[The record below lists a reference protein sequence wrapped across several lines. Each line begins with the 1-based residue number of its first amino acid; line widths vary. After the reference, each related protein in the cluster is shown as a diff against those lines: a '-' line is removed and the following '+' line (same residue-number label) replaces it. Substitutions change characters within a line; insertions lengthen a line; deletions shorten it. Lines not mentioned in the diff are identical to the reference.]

1 MAEENDP
8 TKNLKTTSPSEDEVP
23 EELKGKV
30 LVPKIGHEQKF
41 VEALMAAERVAH
53 GALGWKGMAEIM
65 YECGG
70 MGILSAGK
78 VEPDPKW
85 TPEEHRAKIE
95 EYLKAAHFQSIMD
108 HGEWL
113 SEEEA
118 EKRKATQ
125 EVLYGHKPEEPT
137 SE

>member
-53 GALGWKGMAEIM
+53 GALGWKGMADIM
-65 YECGG
+65 FECGG
-70 MGILSAGK
+70 MGILSAGE
-78 VEPDPKW
+78 VEVAPNW
-85 TPEEHRAKIE
+85 TDEQHKAVIE

-108 HGEWL
+108 YAEWVT
-113 SEEEA
+113 EEEA
-118 EKRKATQ
+118 EKRRRAQ
-125 EVLYGHKPEEPT
+125 EVLFSHKDHGNGD
-137 SE
+137 